1 MSNETLNSINEQ
13 IQKLVLAPTQA
24 FVSLSVDHAER
35 LASLQVETANDYL
48 ELGFKQLR
56 AALDIKDPQGLQA
69 YVEGS
74 RKVAENLGERVKGDA
89 EKVVSLQREFAE
101 RAQKLAQQNVS
112 SFSQAAGQK

>member
-1 MSNETLNSINEQ
+1 MNNVNLNNINEQ
-13 IQKLVLAPTQA
+13 IQKLVVAPTQA
-24 FVSLSVDHAER
+24 FVSLSVDQAER
-35 LASLQVETANDYL
+35 LVNLQVETANDYV

-56 AALDIKDPQGLQA
+56 AALDVKDPQGLQA

-101 RAQKLAQQNVS
+101 KAQQLAQENVTN
-112 SFSQAAGQK
+112 FSKAAGQK